1 MSSLSSARTRPDLI
15 GTPSN
20 LTPPPKQQAYSA
32 ANSQSDQEDIVDF
45 VKNLSKL
52 RDAL

>member
-1 MSSLSSARTRPDLI
+1 MSSLSSARTKPDI
-15 GTPSN
+15 MGTPSN
-20 LTPPPKQQAYSA
+20 LSPPPKHQ
-32 ANSQSDQEDIVDF
+32 ANSAGNSQNDQEDIVDF

>member
-1 MSSLSSARTRPDLI
+1 MSSLSSARTKPDLI

-20 LTPPPKQQAYSA
+20 LTPPPKQQAYSG
-32 ANSQSDQEDIVDF
+32 NSQSDQEDIVDF